1 MSGLVEIFCI
11 LWLVNGLSS
20 LSEKTGRKAVLSK
33 FLKDNQ
39 KELRDAKDDEVINNA
54 LKSQFIGSSQ
64 LSSDLS
70 YAYLVVLSDSVGTA
84 ACASGWTRYSGTGM
98 CYKLSEYDM
107 SWYKSEEYCWNQRA
121 GAHLASIH
129 SEAESRWLNAQFR
142 DKYGQMDAWIGLRRD
157 CDNVTYVWTD
167 KSPTDFLWW
176 QPEYPRSEF
185 AEFSCVTLWEQSFLL
200 DVDGYVPG
208 QYDDMKECSS
218 SGGSVAL
225 CKYDPNTSIIG
236 EKYVKKTCSLIP
248 ETTSTTTSTTSTTT
262 TTTTTTTP
270 TTTTTTPTTSTT
282 APTTTTVT
290 TTTPTTTTTTP
301 TTTTTT
307 TTTTPTTTTPTT
319 TTTIPTTTT
328 KATTTTAAPSGP
340 VDCSPKCDPFWISY
354 KGGCYGL
361 VQGTSDFST
370 AELGC
375 QAFGGEMAVITDADM
390 NEAMRLA
397 FSTNNDSTVAHQ
409 AWIGASS
416 YSNWAPGKP
425 NKAQGTQYP
434 EYCNVFA
441 LSVVNNGLDFGFS
454 RGVWTD
460 YPCALTQ
467 EFVLC
472 KQN

>member
-1 MSGLVEIFCI
+1 M
-11 LWLVNGLSS
+11 
-20 LSEKTGRKAVLSK
+20 
-33 FLKDNQ
+33 Q
-39 KELRDAKDDEVINNA
+39 KM
-54 LKSQFIGSSQ
+54 
-64 LSSDLS
+64 
-70 YAYLVVLSDSVGTA
+70 T
-84 ACASGWTRYSGTGM
+84 
-98 CYKLSEYDM
+98 
-107 SWYKSEEYCWNQRA
+107 
-121 GAHLASIH
+121 
-129 SEAESRWLNAQFR
+129 
-142 DKYGQMDAWIGLRRD
+142 

-236 EKYVKKTCSLIP
+236 EKY
-248 ETTSTTTSTTSTTT
+248 
-262 TTTTTTTP
+262 
-270 TTTTTTPTTSTT
+270 TTTPTTSTT

-301 TTTTTT
+301 TTT

-397 FSTNNDSTVAHQ
+397 FSTNNDSTIAHQ
-409 AWIGASS
+409 AWVGASS

-425 NKAQGTQYP
+425 NKAQGTQYS
-434 EYCNVFA
+434 EYCNVSRYQVKNKSSDHRKSRINQHSEISDFMRKFVA
-441 LSVVNNGLDFGFS
+441 DYGDCCYEAKLQRDHERCTDCYSINQIVESVAKKNDESSRLKTMEFLDSFYS
-454 RGVWTD
+454 TD
-460 YPCALTQ
+460 HLQFLLKIVKFLNVTRYHWVSLNSETHKHFIIIVCIMIMMMMTMTMCHIFMGRVIVVFMSMSMAMTMNSKNL
-467 EFVLC
+467 
-472 KQN
+472 K